1 IAQPPHP
8 VVEVKEPRLLRH
20 ANLPRCSSTAIE
32 SANHSGGEV
41 SRGPQLVPSARKAR
55 MAVVKVE
62 RAYEQSGKAKGLVE
76 LDISFN
82 AADHRNKDIG
92 AARLQNG
99 WTRAPG
105 PCGSPR

>member
-41 SRGPQLVPSARKAR
+41 SRGPQL
-55 MAVVKVE
+55 
-62 RAYEQSGKAKGLVE
+62 LVE
-76 LDISFN
+76 GASFCFLN
-82 AADHRNKDIG
+82 PQCPKAHFDFQDRHLSLIDYRARASGADGGDR
-92 AARLQNG
+92 
-99 WTRAPG
+99 TRTP
-105 PCGSPR
+105 